1 MTQIST
7 GSLTV
12 KQAFDVLLQRIE
24 LNPTRS
30 KLASQRYQALKETI
44 EANAPGKTVKQ
55 IGSFQRQTKIRPED
69 LSDGLDV
76 DALVIFGSF
85 TKFAAPGE
93 NGVTPNA
100 ALHQVNRSL
109 TAEDTYSVMEP
120 ELDSPVVVLEY
131 NDAFK
136 VEFVPAY
143 IDKRPQFSH
152 GDLGIDCY
160 IVPDGKGG
168 WKTADY
174 DYDAALI
181 SAVNGRTDVA
191 GMLVPFIKLAKA
203 YLRGAKVPMKSF
215 HIEILATL
223 TIPKAIGRW
232 SQENLTWGYEHLLA
246 EFLSSAPGLMV
257 GTTLLTQGLPAGVS
271 LPGSFS
277 PATDSGLTADENKA
291 VVDYLRKQAGAA
303 WRLCGIKDEAEVVA
317 AWREFF
323 GDPFPAA

>member
-1 MTQIST
+1 MAQTST
-7 GSLTV
+7 GSLSV

-30 KLASQRYQALKETI
+30 KLASQRYQALKETV

-85 TKFAAPGE
+85 TKFAGPGE
-93 NGVTPNA
+93 NGVTPNG
-100 ALHQVNRSL
+100 ALQQVDRSL
-109 TAEDTYSVMEP
+109 TASDTYSVMEP
-120 ELDSPVVVLEY
+120 EQDSPAVVLEY

-136 VEFVPAY
+136 VEFVPAF

-152 GDLGIDCY
+152 GDLDINCY

-191 GMLVPFIKLAKA
+191 GMLVPFIKMAKA
-203 YLRGAKVPMKSF
+203 YLRGKKVPLKSF

-232 SQENLTWGYEHLLA
+232 SQENLTWGYQHLLA
-246 EFLSSAPGLMV
+246 EFLSTAPDLMTR
-257 GTTLLTQGLPAGVS
+257 TTVLTQGLPVGVS

-277 PATDSGLTADENKA
+277 PATDSGLGTDENKA
-291 VVDYLRKQAGAA
+291 VVAYLKKQAGIA
-303 WRLCGIKDEAEVVA
+303 WKLCGIKDEVEAVA

-323 GDPFPAA
+323 GDPFPAV

>member
-1 MTQIST
+1 MALTST
-7 GSLTV
+7 GRLSV
-12 KQAFDVLLQRIE
+12 RQAFDVLLQGIE
-24 LNPTRS
+24 LDSTRA
-30 KLASQRYQALKETI
+30 KVASQRYQAIKETV
-44 EANAPGKTVKQ
+44 EANASGKTVKQ
-55 IGSFQRQTKIRPED
+55 VGSFQRQTKIRPED

-93 NGVTPNA
+93 NGVTPA
-100 ALHQVNRSL
+100 GALQQVNRAL
-109 TAEDTYSVMEP
+109 TAKDTYRIMEP

-131 NDAFK
+131 ADDFK
-136 VEFVPAY
+136 VEFVPAF

-152 GDLGIDCY
+152 GDLDIDCY

-191 GMLVPFIKLAKA
+191 GMLVPFIKMAKA

-215 HIEILATL
+215 HIEVLATL
-223 TIPKAIGRW
+223 TIPKAIGTW
-232 SQENLTWGYEHLLA
+232 SQQNRTGGYQHLLA
-246 EFLSSAPGLMV
+246 EFLSSAPALMM
-257 GTTLLTQGLPAGVS
+257 GSTLLTQGFPVGVS

-277 PATDSGLTADENKA
+277 PATDSGLSPDDAKA
-291 VVDYLRKQAGAA
+291 VVEFLKKRGDIAWKLCAITDDAQA
-303 WRLCGIKDEAEVVA
+303 VA
-317 AWREFF
+317 AWKEFF